1 MNNKFID
8 NLNAIGISINDSQK
22 EQFDKYYNLLVEW
35 NGFMNLTGITEY
47 DEVCLKHYVD
57 SLVYKYPFSLEFN
70 DIISSINKN
79 GLNSLYKKLGID
91 MDTEKI
97 KNIINSMSDF
107 FNNSIS
113 IIDVGTGAGFPGLPI
128 KITFPDNEVVLLD
141 SLNKRIKFLN
151 EVITQVGILNITAI
165 HARAEEAARNKDYR
179 EKFDCCVSRAV
190 ANLSTLVEYDLPFV
204 KKGGYF
210 VAYKSGNIEEELL
223 ESNKA
228 ITLMG
233 GKIRFIYKFMLPDSD
248 IERSLVY
255 IEKVKNTP
263 NKFPRKA
270 GLPSKEPIK

>member
-1 MNNKFID
+1 MSNKFTD
-8 NLNAIGISINDSQK
+8 SLNAIGISINDSQK
-22 EQFDKYYNLLVEW
+22 EQFDNYYNLLVEW
-35 NGFMNLTGITEY
+35 NSFMNLTGITEY

-57 SLVYKYPFSLEFN
+57 SLVYKYSFTLEF
-70 DIISSINKN
+70 DEIISSINKN
-79 GLNSLYKKLGID
+79 GLIGLYNKLGID
-91 MDTEKI
+91 IDSEEF
-97 KNIINSMSDF
+97 KNIIKNMSDF

-128 KITFPDNEVVLLD
+128 KIAFPNNEVVLLD

-151 EVITQVGILNITAI
+151 EVINQIGVSGVSAV

-190 ANLSTLVEYDLPFV
+190 ANLATLVEYDLPFV

-263 NKFPRKA
+263 NKYPRKA
-270 GLPSKEPIK
+270 GLPGKEPIK